1 MTALFL
7 YRNEMKSIC
16 DEIGSPQRYHDEKK
30 PSATPQQEVFPPANF
45 KFLPRI
51 RGLVYGLLVLENGAV
66 ENLRKMALRN
76 S

>member
-30 PSATPQQEVFPPANF
+30 PSATPQQEVFSTCKLQISTSHTWPSVWSSCA
-45 KFLPRI
+45 
-51 RGLVYGLLVLENGAV
+51 
-66 ENLRKMALRN
+66 
-76 S
+76 